1 MPWQPKEYSRVLDM
15 EFSFHNEDIKIMTAD
30 KVVYNKQELAIILET
45 GLDKNI
51 HNFKKVFKGEIIESI

>member
-1 MPWQPKEYSRVLDM
+1 MPWQPKEYSHVLGM
-15 EFSFHNEDIKIMTAD
+15 EFSFHSEDLKIMTAD
-30 KVVYNKQELAIILET
+30 KVVYNKSELTIILDS